1 MKKAY
6 KRVTKIDK
14 YKIYSTFVFLFLEEM
29 DLKNITHP
37 IRDYLELFDKR
48 FSESVSVEGFFVD
61 EISDYILH
69 QSGKKIR
76 PILTFLSAKATNG
89 VTSQTIRCALIL
101 ELLHT
106 ASLVHDDIIDESD
119 KRRGKD
125 TLNFKWG
132 NNTAV
137 LYGDYLYGKCL
148 EILETESDFKLLPI
162 FAKITSKLPLGE
174 LMQKDVS
181 ERKDYSEES
190 YFKVISNK
198 TAAMM
203 EVAAE
208 IGAMSTG
215 ASTEEIQ
222 NLKSFGY
229 YMGLAFQIR
238 DDILDFFPEYNTGK
252 PFGNDIKEKKITL
265 PLIFLLNES
274 SPKEREEILEFIQQD
289 NKKEKDI
296 LDLINRV
303 RDEGFIEKSEE
314 KVKMF
319 CHLAEIQLNR
329 FRDSDSKTSLIDL
342 LYTSAKRES

>member
-1 MKKAY
+1 
-6 KRVTKIDK
+6 
-14 YKIYSTFVFLFLEEM
+14 M

-48 FSESVSVEGFFVD
+48 FSESVSLEGFFID
-61 EISDYILH
+61 DISEYILK

-76 PILTFLSAKATNG
+76 PILTFLSAKITKG

-101 ELLHT
+101 ELIHT
-106 ASLVHDDIIDESD
+106 ASLIHDDVIDDSE
-119 KRRGKD
+119 KRRGKE
-125 TLNFKWG
+125 TLNFIWG
-132 NNTAV
+132 NNAAV
-137 LYGDYLYGKCL
+137 LYGDYIYGKCL
-148 EILETESDFKLLPI
+148 EVIETESDFKLLPTL
-162 FAKITSKLPLGE
+162 AKITSNLPLGE

-181 ERKDYSEES
+181 ERLDYSEES

-208 IGAMSTG
+208 IGAMSAG
-215 ASTEEIQ
+215 AETEDIQ
-222 NLKSFGY
+222 SLKSFGY

-238 DDILDFFPEYNTGK
+238 DDILDYFPEFNTGK

-274 SPKEREEILEFIQQD
+274 SQKDREEILNFIKQD

-296 LDLINRV
+296 LNLINRV
-303 RDEGFIEKSEE
+303 RDEGFVDRAEE
-314 KVKMF
+314 KVMMF
-319 CHLAEIQLNR
+319 CNLAEIQLNR
-329 FRDSDSKTSLIDL
+329 YKDTDAKSSLIEL
-342 LYTSAKRES
+342 LHSSAKREN

>member
-1 MKKAY
+1 
-6 KRVTKIDK
+6 
-14 YKIYSTFVFLFLEEM
+14 M

-48 FSESVSVEGFFVD
+48 FSESVSLEGFFID
-61 EISDYILH
+61 DISEYILK

-76 PILTFLSAKATNG
+76 PILTFLSAKITKG

-101 ELLHT
+101 ELIHT
-106 ASLVHDDIIDESD
+106 ASLIHDDVIDDSE
-119 KRRGKD
+119 KRRGKE
-125 TLNFKWG
+125 TLNFIWG
-132 NNTAV
+132 NNAAV
-137 LYGDYLYGKCL
+137 LYGDYIYGKCL
-148 EILETESDFKLLPI
+148 EVIETESDFKLLPTL
-162 FAKITSKLPLGE
+162 AKITSNLPLGE

-181 ERKDYSEES
+181 ERLDYSEES

-208 IGAMSTG
+208 IGAMSAG
-215 ASTEEIQ
+215 AETEDIQ
-222 NLKSFGY
+222 SLKSFGY

-238 DDILDFFPEYNTGK
+238 DDILDYFPEFNTGK

-274 SPKEREEILEFIQQD
+274 SQKDREEILNFIKQD

-296 LDLINRV
+296 LNLINRV
-303 RDEGFIEKSEE
+303 RDEGFVDRAEE
-314 KVKMF
+314 KGDDV
-319 CHLAEIQLNR
+319 L
-329 FRDSDSKTSLIDL
+329 
-342 LYTSAKRES
+342 

>member
-1 MKKAY
+1 
-6 KRVTKIDK
+6 
-14 YKIYSTFVFLFLEEM
+14 M

-48 FSESVSVEGFFVD
+48 FSESVSLEGFFID
-61 EISDYILH
+61 DISEYILK

-76 PILTFLSAKATNG
+76 PILTFLSAKITKG

-101 ELLHT
+101 ELIHT
-106 ASLVHDDIIDESD
+106 ASLIHDDVIDDSE
-119 KRRGKD
+119 KRRGKE
-125 TLNFKWG
+125 TLNFIWG
-132 NNTAV
+132 NNAAV
-137 LYGDYLYGKCL
+137 LYGDYIYGKCL
-148 EILETESDFKLLPI
+148 EVIETESDFKLLPTL
-162 FAKITSKLPLGE
+162 AKITSNLPLGE

-181 ERKDYSEES
+181 ERLDYSEES

-208 IGAMSTG
+208 IGAMSSG
-215 ASTEEIQ
+215 AETDDIQ
-222 NLKSFGY
+222 SLKSFGY

-238 DDILDFFPEYNTGK
+238 DDILDYFPEFNTGK

-274 SPKEREEILEFIQQD
+274 SQKDREEILNFIKQD

-296 LDLINRV
+296 LNLINRV
-303 RDEGFIEKSEE
+303 RDEGFVDRAEE
-314 KVKMF
+314 KVMMF
-319 CHLAEIQLNR
+319 CNLAEIQLNR
-329 FRDSDSKTSLIDL
+329 YKDTDAKSSLIEL
-342 LYTSAKRES
+342 LHSSAKREN

>member
-1 MKKAY
+1 
-6 KRVTKIDK
+6 
-14 YKIYSTFVFLFLEEM
+14 M
-29 DLKNITHP
+29 DLTNITHP

-48 FSESVSVEGFFVD
+48 FAESVSLEGFFID
-61 EISDYILH
+61 DISKYVLN

-76 PILTFLSAKATNG
+76 PTLTFLSAKATNG
-89 VTSQTIRCALIL
+89 ITSQTIRCALIL
-101 ELLHT
+101 ELIHT
-106 ASLVHDDIIDESD
+106 ASLVHDDVIDNSE

-125 TLNFKWG
+125 TLNFIWG

-148 EILETESDFKLLPI
+148 EVIETESDFKLLPI
-162 FAKITSKLPLGE
+162 FSKVTSKLPMGE

-181 ERKDYSEES
+181 ERLDYSEDS
-190 YFKVISNK
+190 YYKVIGYK

-208 IGAMSTG
+208 IGAISAG
-215 ASTEEIQ
+215 ASIEEIQ
-222 NLKSFGY
+222 SLKSFGY

-274 SPKEREEILEFIQQD
+274 SPKEREEILEFIKQD
-289 NKKEKDI
+289 DKEEKDI
-296 LDLINRV
+296 LNLINRV
-303 RDEGFIEKSEE
+303 RDGGFVDKAEEKSM
-314 KVKMF
+314 MF
-319 CHLAEIQLNR
+319 CNLAKIQLNS
-329 FRDSDSKTSLIDL
+329 FKETESKNSLIEL
-342 LYTSAKRES
+342 LYSTAKRES